1 MKKLFPTLKI
11 NKQNVYLDNAA
22 TSLKIKGVIKST
34 VDYYKK
40 FSLNPHSFSNNNF
53 HFELKKS
60 IDETRFFVSKWINCE
75 YEEVIFTPSTT
86 YSLNL
91 LSLSFS
97 QILNKKDSIFITK
110 LEHSSNVYPWMS
122 TCKRTG
128 SKLKYLLLNDDFTI
142 NEDSIIRNIGYNTR
156 IVSFSHISNNLGVVN
171 DVKKITRLIKE
182 KNPNCFVIVDACQS
196 VAHEKID
203 VKDWGIDALVFSAH
217 KLYGPTGIGVLWIKK
232 ESEKK
237 IPHLLWGGGK
247 DDSPL
252 EIFDK
257 SSKSSLTYNKFE
269 VGTLPLS
276 QIFGLKEV
284 FIFLNNLDWSKQLVK
299 QKNIR
304 NYTIKRLSEIKDVVI
319 YNKNFSS
326 SIILFNILNFHSH
339 DVSNYLAKNNIFV
352 RGGSFCSP
360 FLKELIGVSSA
371 IRVSLAIYNNKSDI
385 DKLVNCLKDLNQ
397 DKISLLF

>member
-1 MKKLFPTLKI
+1 MKKYFPTLKT

-22 TSLKIKGVIKST
+22 TSLKIKSVIKST
-34 VDYYKK
+34 IDYYKN

-53 HFELKKS
+53 HFELKKN
-60 IDETRFFVSKWINCE
+60 IDETRSFVSNWINCE

-122 TCKRTG
+122 ACKKTG

-142 NEDSIIRNIGYNTR
+142 NENYIIKNVENNTK
-156 IVSFSHISNNLGVVN
+156 IVSFSHISNNLGVIN
-171 DVKKITRLIKE
+171 DVKKITKLIKE
-182 KNPNCFVIVDACQS
+182 KNPNCFVIIDVCQS
-196 VAHEKID
+196 IAHEKID

-217 KLYGPTGIGVLWIKK
+217 KLYGPTGIGVLWVKK
-232 ESEKK
+232 DSEKK

-247 DDSPL
+247 DQSPL
-252 EIFDK
+252 EIIDK
-257 SSKSSLTYNKFE
+257 NSENSLTYSKFE

-276 QIFGLKEV
+276 QLFGLREV
-284 FIFLNNLDWSKQLVK
+284 FIFLNNLDWSKQLIK
-299 QKNIR
+299 EKNLR
-304 NYTIKRLSEIKDVVI
+304 NYAVKRLSEIKNIVI
-319 YNKNFSS
+319 YNKDFSS

-371 IRVSLAIYNNKSDI
+371 TRVSLAIYNDKSDI
-385 DKLVNCLKDLNQ
+385 DKLVNCLKLLNE
-397 DKISLLF
+397 KEISLLF